1 MSGTVSNHDALQVP
15 VQGCCGLLT
24 GAVRNEMM
32 LSGACAG
39 RTGLLIACYLVYNNR
54 MSATEAVHYV
64 RSRRLVSSFSSF
76 SQSFL
81 IKTGENW

>member
-1 MSGTVSNHDALQVP
+1 MGMLCIMSGTVSNHDALQVP

-39 RTGLLIACYLVYNNR
+39 MLWIT
-54 MSATEAVHYV
+54 
-64 RSRRLVSSFSSF
+64 SRGS
-76 SQSFL
+76 
-81 IKTGENW
+81 